1 VSIFPVFKP
10 IPVVSI
16 QGVSGRRLEADHR
29 CQK

>member
-1 VSIFPVFKP
+1 VSIVPVFKP

-16 QGVSGRRLEADHR
+16 HGLNGRRMKADHR